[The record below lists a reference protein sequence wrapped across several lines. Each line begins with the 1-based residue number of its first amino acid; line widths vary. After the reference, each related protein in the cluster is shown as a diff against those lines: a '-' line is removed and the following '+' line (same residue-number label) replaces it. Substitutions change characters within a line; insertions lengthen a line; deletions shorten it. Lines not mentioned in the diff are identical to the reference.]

1 MGGRPDL
8 RLVKPAWE
16 KVLTNH
22 EIIIGLPGYQ
32 ITGLQRD
39 GGVVRIAARYEG
51 PVICPHCEGAQLH
64 SKGRYERVVRHEDL
78 GRRPCVL
85 VLEARKWF
93 CLSCQ
98 RQFRQR
104 FPGILPW
111 QRSSVAFQKQIFG
124 LHLDGINRSR
134 LGQREG
140 IAPATVERYF
150 ERGLAR
156 QFNEWHPARCPP
168 VLGIDEHFF
177 TRKQGFATTFCD
189 LRKHKI
195 YDVVLGRS
203 EASLE
208 PYLQGLQGR
217 DAVRVV
223 CMDLSAT
230 YRRLVKKYF
239 PNALIV
245 ADRFHVIRLINQHFL
260 ACWRDLD
267 RDASKNRGL
276 LSLMRRHQC
285 NLRPEQQPRMEEYLR
300 QHPVLEA
307 IYQHKQ
313 QLCEVLNKKNQTRK
327 QCAQLAP
334 GFLQAVHELRQAIL
348 PPLVT
353 LGNTLLEWAEE
364 IGRMWR
370 FTRNNGI
377 TEGFHNKM
385 ETINRQA
392 YGFRNFN
399 NYRMRVKVL
408 CA

>member
-22 EIIIGLPGYQ
+22 EILIGLPGYQ
-32 ITGLQRD
+32 ITGLERR
-39 GGVVRIAARYEG
+39 GVEVRLLARYG
-51 PVICPHCEGAQLH
+51 GQVRCPHCAGTRLH
-64 SKGRYERVVRHEDL
+64 SKGRYEREVRHEDL

-85 VLEARKWF
+85 VLEARKWL
-93 CLSCQ
+93 CLSCR

-104 FPGILPW
+104 FPGIQPW
-111 QRSSVAFQKQIFG
+111 QRSSEAFQKLIFG

-134 LGQREG
+134 LGRREG
-140 IAPATVERYF
+140 IAPATVERHF

-156 QFNEWHPARCPP
+156 QFKEWHPARCPP

-177 TRKQGFATTFCD
+177 TRKKGFATTLCD

-203 EASLE
+203 EATLE
-208 PYLQGLQGR
+208 AYFQRLEGR
-217 DAVRVV
+217 EAVRVV

-230 YRRLVKKYF
+230 YRSLVKKYF

-245 ADRFHVIRLINQHFL
+245 ADRFHVIRLINQHFM
-260 ACWRDLD
+260 ACWRDLH
-267 RDASKNRGL
+267 RDGSKNRGL
-276 LSLMRRHQC
+276 VSLMRRHAQ
-285 NLRPEQQPRMEEYLR
+285 NLNPEQQPRLAQYLR
-300 QHPVLEA
+300 QHPVLET
-307 IYQHKQ
+307 IYLHKQ
-313 QLCEVLNKKNQTRK
+313 QLCELLKKKNQTRE
-327 QCAQLAP
+327 QGAHLVPQ
-334 GFLQAVHELRQAIL
+334 FLQAVQELQTAIL
-348 PPLVT
+348 PSLVT
-353 LGNTLLEWAEE
+353 LGNTLSAWAEE